1 MKNTDPDIAEL
12 EKTALNIRKLILR
25 TVHTAGTGHTGGSL
39 SEADILTAL
48 FFRVMNVDPENPED
62 ANRDRF
68 ILSKG
73 HATPGYYSALAHRG
87 FFDEEI
93 LETFDTVGSILQGH
107 PDMHK
112 VPGVDI
118 SSGSLGQGLSCGLG
132 MAMAGADR
140 GLSFRTFVLLGDGES
155 MEGQIWEAVQFAGAP
170 NKRIKR
176 LIAIVD
182 DNKVQL
188 ASKTADA
195 VEMGDFGAKY
205 EAFGWKPFRC
215 DGHDMTDLVKTLEAA
230 AEASEEGPVV
240 VVAATVKGKGVSF
253 MEDTP
258 KWHGRAPD
266 DKEYAAAI
274 AELDSTGGAS

>member
-1 MKNTDPDIAEL
+1 MENTNPDIAEL
-12 EKTALNIRKLILR
+12 EKTALAIRKLILR
-25 TVHTAGTGHTGGSL
+25 TAHTAGTGHTGGSL

-48 FFRVMNVDPENPED
+48 FFRVMNIDPAKPAME
-62 ANRDRF
+62 NRDRF

-73 HATPGYYSALAHRG
+73 HATPGYYSTLAHRG
-87 FFDEEI
+87 FFGEEV
-93 LETFDTVGSILQGH
+93 LDTFDTLGSILQGH

-132 MAMAGADR
+132 MAMAAADR
-140 GLSFRTFVLLGDGES
+140 GLDFRTFVLLGDGES

-170 NKRIKR
+170 NKRIKK

-188 ASKTADA
+188 ASKTAEA
-195 VEMGDFGAKY
+195 VDMGDFAAKY
-205 EAFGWKPFRC
+205 EAFGWRAFRC
-215 DGHDMTDLVKTLEAA
+215 DGHDMENLVATLEKAA
-230 AEASEEGPVV
+230 AASEEGPVV

-266 DKEYAAAI
+266 DGEYAAAL
-274 AELDSTGGAS
+274 AELNGTGGAA